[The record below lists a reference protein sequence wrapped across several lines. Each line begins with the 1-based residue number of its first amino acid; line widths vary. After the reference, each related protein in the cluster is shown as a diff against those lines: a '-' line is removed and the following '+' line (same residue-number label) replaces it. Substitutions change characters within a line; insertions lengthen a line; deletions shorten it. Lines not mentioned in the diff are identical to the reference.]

1 MKPLDNATNVTA
13 IEQPAE
19 MVMET
24 VNTVNR
30 ILKREIREH
39 RPVEMS
45 MQQFRALRVVDRHPG
60 ESLSAVATHLGLT
73 DASASK
79 LVDGLVKSRLVKRID
94 ATEDRRKVVLTLTR
108 AGRRA
113 LESAQ
118 EAALGRIAGVLDA
131 LDDPDREAVIRA
143 MSILRDALAAKP
155 GEEAAI

>member
-60 ESLSAVATHLGLT
+60 ESLSAVAAHLDLT